1 MRSPRRSSGV
11 GNTKTDGHEVAQPER
26 NRTDLGA
33 TLTDGKITAPEI
45 GHGLLEK
52 FGDFHKKERRL
63 VDGAVRS
70 LPRFIRVVVS
80 RDKVRWTQVA
90 FVSFRSILTDLDE
103 FKTGLGRVSRSL
115 IQSEPNKKSG
125 VQLTRGKNKWFAT
138 VQPETL
144 KKKCPRPAF
153 CVAWT
158 SMWSLKRV
166 RAHYPKPRRV
176 RSCL

>member
-1 MRSPRRSSGV
+1 MKQHNP
-11 GNTKTDGHEVAQPER
+11 T
-26 NRTDLGA
+26 
-33 TLTDGKITAPEI
+33 
-45 GHGLLEK
+45 
-52 FGDFHKKERRL
+52 
-63 VDGAVRS
+63 
-70 LPRFIRVVVS
+70 RVVFQSRCPGSSELSS

-103 FKTGLGRVSRSL
+103 FKTGLDRVSRSL

-158 SMWSLKRV
+158 SMWSQTLKRV
-166 RAHYPKPRRV
+166 RAHYPKLRRV
-176 RSCL
+176 RSCLRRRLGPGASHQTVAQSPAHIPFTPQEKSQKRKHPTWF

>member
-1 MRSPRRSSGV
+1 MRSPRRSSEV
-11 GNTKTDGHEVAQPER
+11 GNTKTDGHEVAQLER

-52 FGDFHKKERRL
+52 
-63 VDGAVRS
+63 
-70 LPRFIRVVVS
+70 
-80 RDKVRWTQVA
+80 
-90 FVSFRSILTDLDE
+90 SILTDLDE
-103 FKTGLGRVSRSL
+103 FKTGLDRVSRSL

-158 SMWSLKRV
+158 SMWSQTLKRV
-166 RAHYPKPRRV
+166 RAHYPKLRRV
-176 RSCL
+176 RSCLRRRLGPGASHQTVAQSPAHIPFTPQEKSQKRKHPT